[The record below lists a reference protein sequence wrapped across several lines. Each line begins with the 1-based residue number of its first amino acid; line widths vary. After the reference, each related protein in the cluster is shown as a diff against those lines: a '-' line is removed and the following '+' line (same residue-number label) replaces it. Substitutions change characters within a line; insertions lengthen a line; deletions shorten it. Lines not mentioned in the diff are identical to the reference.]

1 MAQLGLGFQR
11 TLRNL
16 SSLCLGSARDKE
28 PTWDCALTENWGVWT
43 GWAWQEWDMH
53 GSPGTGPS

>member
-16 SSLCLGSARDKE
+16 SSLGQGSAGDKE
-28 PTWDCALTENWGVWT
+28 HTWDCALAETWGVWT
-43 GWAWQEWDMH
+43 GWAWEEWDIH